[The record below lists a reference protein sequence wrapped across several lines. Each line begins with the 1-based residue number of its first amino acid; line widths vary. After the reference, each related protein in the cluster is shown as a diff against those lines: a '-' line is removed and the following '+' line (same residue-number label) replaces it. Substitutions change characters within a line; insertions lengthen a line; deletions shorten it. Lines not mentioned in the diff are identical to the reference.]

1 MRRLIAVAAAAAAM
15 VVAPPAFAQVKPVD
29 ALKKQFVA
37 GQGVRVK
44 EISRTWSGKDE
55 YIGAVREGV
64 VAFGP
69 KGVTGAETSRTPVL
83 TAKIK
88 KQLAAQVKN
97 NPELA
102 DSVELLTERTYMVS
116 AGKHYYVHGGLFSQ
130 LLPDDKFWVRGDGD
144 PSFAALGDQLIN
156 VFEPATLKHL
166 LATGKHTGPRYR
178 GTLTFAELYKVS
190 PSFRVQFGPKPAGEI
205 GKSRISWRLTLGERN
220 LAQRLAIDWT
230 LPLTKKMTIRGTTET
245 RYSDWGADISVKTP
259 TAESIISIDDLVKE
273 IMRPPTPIDKNY
285 VAVPPS
291 DDGTVQ

>member
-15 VVAPPAFAQVKPVD
+15 VVASPAFAQVKPVD

-44 EISRTWSGKDE
+44 ETTRTWIDKE
-55 YIGAVREGV
+55 AYVGAVREAV

-69 KGVTGAETSRTPVL
+69 KGVTGAEGDRTPVL
-83 TAKIK
+83 TAALK
-88 KQLAAQVKN
+88 KELAAQKKKY
-97 NPELA
+97 PEMA
-102 DSVELLTERTYMVS
+102 DAVDLVTERTYMVS
-116 AGKHYYVHGGLFSQ
+116 TGRHYYIHGGLFSR

-144 PSFAALGDQLIN
+144 PSFAVMGDQLIN
-156 VFEPATLKHL
+156 VLEPATLKHL

-178 GTLTFAELYKVS
+178 GSLTFAQLHKVS
-190 PSFRVQFGPKPAGEI
+190 PSFRTLMPGISYGEI
-205 GKSRISWRLTLGERN
+205 GKSRISWRLTLGEGQ
-220 LAQRLAIDWT
+220 LPQRLAIDWT
-230 LPLTKKMTIRGTTET
+230 MPLTKKTTIRGTTET

-259 TAESIISIDDLVKE
+259 TAESVISIDDLVKE
-273 IMRPPTPIDKNY
+273 ILKPPTPIDKNY

>member
-1 MRRLIAVAAAAAAM
+1 MRRLIAVAAAAATM
-15 VVAPPAFAQVKPVD
+15 IVAPPAFAQVKPVD

-44 EISRTWSGKDE
+44 EISRTWAGKDE
-55 YIGAVREGV
+55 YIGATREGV

-83 TAKIK
+83 SAKLK
-88 KQLAAQVKN
+88 KQLAAQVKQ

-102 DSVELLTERTYMVS
+102 DAVELLTERTYMVS
-116 AGKHYYVHGGLFSQ
+116 TGKHYYVHGGLFSQ
-130 LLPDDKFWVRGDGD
+130 LLPDDKFWVRGAGD

-190 PSFRVQFGPKPAGEI
+190 PSFRVQFGPKPTGKI
-205 GKSRISWRLTLGERN
+205 GKSPISWRLTLDERN

-230 LPLTKKMTIRGTTET
+230 MPLTKKVAIRGTTET
-245 RYSDWGADISVKTP
+245 RYSDWGADITVKTP

-273 IMRPPTPIDKNY
+273 IMRPPTPIDENY